1 MNITK
6 KINNWDVLTPK
17 GWSKFSGIKK
27 IEKEYY
33 YKITFSD
40 NSELKC
46 SENHKIK
53 MINSEF
59 KYAIELSVEDK
70 VYGDLEI
77 IEINLIE
84 EKCELYDL
92 LDVEKDNEY
101 FTNNVISHNCAFV
114 DKIEDIW
121 VAAYP
126 SLSTGGRAI
135 LLSTPAGEGNFFHKM
150 VVGAENHDNE
160 FALSKLYW
168 WMRPDYNNEKWKRVT
183 IANLC
188 AGDINKFLSEYECSF
203 ISSSKSVVPINKLNE
218 LIRKNATNN
227 IKKLEKF
234 VTKQSNTYENLDI
247 YELPKENSIYMIVC
261 DTAEGLGDPRD
272 ASAFLILNITENKII
287 GNYADKDI
295 KERDLANLLN
305 DIGLTYNNALMVLE
319 IRSTGLLVAQY
330 LIELKYPNIFWSDR
344 RSGLF
349 LDETSPIKIVNQFSN
364 KDKNA
369 IPGFYTTSK
378 NKIILVNEMKNI
390 IIDNEIE
397 ILSTPLLEQLKY
409 YISKG
414 NLKYGADGKNN
425 DDMVAALIIGLYIKK
440 LYWKLIENNNL
451 LTDEILK
458 FFIRD
463 ITKATD
469 NKSLADVIRF
479 APVWKTGKHQTLYD
493 PYNSNKILGDLRCFL
508 DEKK

>member
-1 MNITK
+1 MTIIKTNIK
-6 KINNWDVLTPK
+6 YEILTPK

-27 IEKEYY
+27 TEKGYY
-33 YKITFSD
+33 YKIIFSD

-59 KYAIELSVEDK
+59 KYAIELAIEDK

-84 EKCELYDL
+84 ENCELYDL

-168 WMRPDYNNEKWKRVT
+168 WMRPDYNNEKWKRTT

-218 LIRKNATNN
+218 LIRKNTTNN
-227 IKKLEKF
+227 IKKLENF
-234 VTKQSNTYENLDI
+234 ITKESKTYENLNI
-247 YELPKENSIYMIVC
+247 YELPKENAIYLISC
-261 DTAEGLGDPRD
+261 DTAEGLGEDRD
-272 ASAFLILNITENKII
+272 ASAFLIFNITENKII
-287 GNYADKDI
+287 GSYVDKDI
-295 KERDLANLLN
+295 KERNLANLLN
-305 DIGLTYNNALMVLE
+305 DIGLTYNNALTVLE
-319 IRSTGLLVAQY
+319 MRSTGQLVAQY
-330 LIELKYPNIFWSDR
+330 LLELKYPNIFWSDR

-349 LDETSPIKIVNQFSN
+349 LDETTPMKIVSQYSN

-378 NKIILVNEMKNI
+378 NKSILVPEMKNI
-390 IIDNEIE
+390 VIDDEIE
-397 ILSTPLLEQLKY
+397 ILTNDLLEQLKS
-409 YISKG
+409 YIAVNG
-414 NLKYGADGKNN
+414 KYRSEGKNN
-425 DDMVAALIIGLYIKK
+425 DDLVSALYIGLYIKK

-463 ITKATD
+463 VTKATD
-469 NKSLADVIRF
+469 DKNLADTIRF
-479 APVWKTGKHQTLYD
+479 APVWKTGKNTRLYD
-493 PYNSNKILGDLRCFL
+493 PYNNSKFLGDLRCFL